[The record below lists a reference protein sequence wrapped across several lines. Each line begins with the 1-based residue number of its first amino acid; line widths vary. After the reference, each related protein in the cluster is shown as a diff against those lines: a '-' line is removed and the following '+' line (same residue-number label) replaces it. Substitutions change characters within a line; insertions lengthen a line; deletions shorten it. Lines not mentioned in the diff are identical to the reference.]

1 MLVLVQLLSCDKEN
15 IICTV
20 SSLWKIIMFKKIL
33 KKVKS
38 ETPSHGVDELIQLF
52 DEIDEKQ
59 KKNSRGKRKNLER
72 IGKMELE
79 QQSTDSLFDF
89 LYIDR
94 VRVSSSQPSFTM
106 LV

>member
-1 MLVLVQLLSCDKEN
+1 MLVLIQLLSCDKEN

-59 KKNSRGKRKNLER
+59 KR
-72 IGKMELE
+72 IREEKEKFREDWQNGARTTKH
-79 QQSTDSLFDF
+79 
-89 LYIDR
+89 R
-94 VRVSSSQPSFTM
+94 FTI
-106 LV
+106 